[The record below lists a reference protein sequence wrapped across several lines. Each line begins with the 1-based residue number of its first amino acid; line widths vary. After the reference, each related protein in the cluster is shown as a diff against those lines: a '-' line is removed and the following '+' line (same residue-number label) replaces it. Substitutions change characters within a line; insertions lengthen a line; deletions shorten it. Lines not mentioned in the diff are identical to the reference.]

1 MAIDD
6 RRSRDGGA
14 ERIEWLKC
22 RRSVVYFVV
31 AYVWIYNATTTEWLR
46 FALWPAQEQTLRQL
60 AQSAKVLVLKARQLG
75 LSWLVLAY
83 CLHVA
88 LFRSPATVLLF
99 SKRDKEAKELLGR
112 VKGMYARLPAW
123 MQARA
128 VLKSNE
134 SEFVL
139 STGSRFLAFPTTGGR
154 SYTGTIAVVDEC
166 DFVPDLGGFLNAVKP
181 TIDAGGQ
188 LFLITTSDKKRP
200 LSTFKRLYRAA
211 LRQAQRRHSKELG
224 DYVPVFLPWYA
235 RPDRELRGMTTQR
248 AEMFAQKGSDDDLH
262 AEYPETPE
270 QALAPESLDR
280 RLAFAWI
287 EAIYAEQAPLGRAR
301 RAGCARAGRVS
312 GA

>member
-1 MAIDD
+1 MAALYAVA
-6 RRSRDGGA
+6 GA
-14 ERIEWLKC
+14 R
-22 RRSVVYFVV
+22 
-31 AYVWIYNATTTEWLR
+31 AD
-46 FALWPAQEQTLRQL
+46 PAPAGAIGQGAG
-60 AQSAKVLVLKARQLG
+60 AQSAAAG

-200 LSTFKRLYRAA
+200 LSTFKRLYQRTSTELAQA
-211 LRQAQRRHSKELG
+211 LNGLG

-235 RPDRELRGMTTQR
+235 RPDRDAAWYETQR

-280 RLAFAWI
+280 RFAFAWI
-287 EAIYAEQAPLGRAR
+287 EAIYAEQAPLAVPGAPAVPGLAVYRAT
-301 RAGCARAGRVS
+301 
-312 GA
+312 